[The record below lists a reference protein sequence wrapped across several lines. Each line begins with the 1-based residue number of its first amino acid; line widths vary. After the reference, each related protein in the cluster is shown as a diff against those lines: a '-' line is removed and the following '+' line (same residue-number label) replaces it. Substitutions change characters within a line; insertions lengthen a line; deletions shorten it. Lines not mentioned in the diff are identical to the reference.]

1 MRTQKELDFLEN
13 YIPELANSAVRQA
26 YLDTLARGESVLESI
41 DNKLYEIFPNGKKVF
56 IKEISQNIKIDI
68 TKRVFSL

>member
-26 YLDTLARGESVLESI
+26 YLDTLVRGV
-41 DNKLYEIFPNGKKVF
+41 
-56 IKEISQNIKIDI
+56 
-68 TKRVFSL
+68 RVSLNL